1 MCYGIRMVTKRAAT
15 QGADAVRA
23 IADAE
28 GVKRSS
34 LAKAAHV
41 SASPIMRMI
50 RRKGELTVGEAAA
63 LAASLGKTPA
73 QLIAEQARRAS

>member
-1 MCYGIRMVTKRAAT
+1 M
-15 QGADAVRA
+15 
-23 IADAE
+23 
-28 GVKRSS
+28 
-34 LAKAAHV
+34 

-50 RRKGELTVGEAAA
+50 RRKGELTVGEAAS